1 MPGGGMP
8 GGGIPGGHPGGGSP
22 ACCMLVSWLCCT
34 KFAQDALPTG
44 GGGKKF
50 GGGGRNGIPGN
61 TDIGAP
67 VASASSS
74 AGTWSSGAW
83 EASQPQA

>member
-61 TDIGAP
+61 TDIGAGIGIIIGRDMVIWGMGGIP
-67 VASASSS
+67 APGVR
-74 AGTWSSGAW
+74 
-83 EASQPQA
+83 